1 MSAARA
7 GGGARAIVAAALA
20 CALGAGCGGAAK
32 SAEEPTV
39 SSAVAQGDVG
49 GTLAEMDRAE
59 ADLAQ
64 ALGDAPVGGTTAG
77 SGKPESPAGDG
88 AGAAVTP
95 STHPRPVDAS
105 PPRVEGKSKDDEGGG
120 CNIAK
125 RALGSLQRAAEH
137 LCGLTG
143 EADPRCDTARGR
155 AHRAAERVGAA
166 CPP

>member
-1 MSAARA
+1 MAPS
-7 GGGARAIVAAALA
+7 V
-20 CALGAGCGGAAK
+20 
-32 SAEEPTV
+32 V
-39 SSAVAQGDVG
+39 SEAPGDVA

-64 ALGDAPVGGTTAG
+64 ALGDAPVGGTTAS
-77 SGKPESPAGDG
+77 SGTPAAPAGDG

-95 STHPRPVDAS
+95 ATPPRPLDTSA
-105 PPRVEGKSKDDEGGG
+105 PKAEGKNKDDEGGG

-155 AHRAAERVGAA
+155 AHRAAERVGAS

>member
-1 MSAARA
+1 MAPA
-7 GGGARAIVAAALA
+7 
-20 CALGAGCGGAAK
+20 
-32 SAEEPTV
+32 
-39 SSAVAQGDVG
+39 AVAQQGDVA

-64 ALGDAPVGGTTAG
+64 ALGDSPVGGANAS
-77 SGKPESPAGDG
+77 SGMPAAPPAAGDG
-88 AGAAVTP
+88 AGATVTP
-95 STHPRPVDAS
+95 STPPRPLDAT
-105 PPRVEGKSKDDEGGG
+105 PPRAEGKSKDDEGGG

-143 EADPRCDTARGR
+143 EVDPRCDTARGR